1 MKLQKILDG
10 IEFEI
15 IKGDL
20 NIEIKDINYDSRN
33 IKKDN
38 LFIAVSGFKQDGHDF
53 IDSAVIN
60 GASAVIIEKEL
71 DFYHP
76 GVSYIKVENSRRE
89 MAAAANNFFNKPLRY
104 IDLIGITGTNGKTTT
119 AFLIYSILKEAGI
132 KTALFGTIKNV
143 IDNEEISAK
152 RTTPESLDLYRYFSE
167 MVKKDVRYAVMEVSS
182 HALDLYRVEQMEFTL
197 AVFTNLSS
205 EHLDYHKTMENYKKA
220 KSKLFSQ
227 LKNNGFAVI
236 NYDDQYSS
244 FMFLKSS
251 GENYSYSLKNENA
264 DLYVDNYSLKK
275 HGLSYKT
282 AGLFEEN
289 FDLKLGG
296 LFNVYNSLAAVLSS
310 FLLGVKKNTAAEA
323 LRNIDGVPGRFEL
336 INEGQDYQVIVDY
349 AHTPDGMKNVLEA
362 VENIK
367 TKRLIV
373 LFGCGGDRDRGKRPL
388 MAELAEEYAD
398 FVIVTNDNPRSEEA
412 EKILEEIKSGFS
424 SEFKKYKIIPD
435 RRQAI
440 YHAISMAEKNDIVL
454 LLGRGH
460 EKYQIIKD
468 QKIELDDRD
477 VAREFIKTAG
487 VVNGEY

>member
-10 IEFEI
+10 IEFKLV
-15 IKGDL
+15 KGDL
-20 NIEIKDINYDSRN
+20 DIEIKDINYDSRD

-38 LFIAVSGFKQDGHDF
+38 LFIAVSGFKVDGHDF
-53 IDSAVIN
+53 IDSAVKN
-60 GASAVIIEKEL
+60 GASAVIIEKNL
-71 DFYHP
+71 NFYYP

-119 AFLIYSILKEAGI
+119 AFLLYNILKEAGI

-143 IDNEEISAK
+143 IANQELSAK

-167 MVKKDVRYAVMEVSS
+167 MVKKDVKYAVMEVSS
-182 HALDLYRVEQMEFTL
+182 HALDLYRVEHMKFAL

-205 EHLDYHKTMENYKKA
+205 EHLDYHKTMDNYKKA

-227 LKNNGFAVI
+227 VKNNGFSVL
-236 NYDDQYSS
+236 NFDDKS
-244 FMFLKSS
+244 FNFMLSKSN
-251 GENYSYSLKNENA
+251 GENYTYSLDDHNS
-264 DLYVDNYSLKK
+264 DLFVEDYRLTK
-275 HGLSYKT
+275 HGISYKT
-282 AGLFEEN
+282 IGLFEEN

-296 LFNVYNSLAAVLSS
+296 LFNIYNSLAAVLSS
-310 FLLGVKKNTAAEA
+310 YLLGIKKYIAAEA

-367 TKRLIV
+367 NARLIV
-373 LFGCGGDRDRGKRPL
+373 LFGCGGDRDRSKRPL

-412 EKILEEIKSGFS
+412 EKIFSEIKKGFS
-424 SEFKKYKIIPD
+424 FDFKDYKIISD

-440 YHAISMAEKNDIVL
+440 NQAISMAKKDDIVL

-468 QKIELDDRD
+468 KKIELDDRV

-487 VVNGEY
+487 VVNEEY